1 MAVIT
6 LTTDFGSSDHFVG
19 AMKGVLLS
27 IAPRAAIVD
36 ITHEIAP
43 QNVREGAFV
52 IGQAWKYFPK
62 KTVHVV
68 VVDPGVGSARRAI
81 LCQAGG
87 QFFIAPD
94 NGVLS
99 MVYDAARPA
108 VREISNPRLMR
119 RPVSKTF
126 HGRDVFAP
134 AAAHLA
140 RGLAPA
146 RFGAPVHDFIRLE
159 GLQPRLVSP
168 NLWRGTVLKVDRFG
182 NLITN
187 FLIRDFAAV
196 QTAPMELRVAGQ
208 RIRRLALTFAEAGTG
223 ELIVIPGSAGFLE
236 IAANCAS
243 AAKLLHCGAGAG
255 LELEIFPD
263 PRDAGPWQNIS
274 R

>member
-19 AMKGVLLS
+19 AMKGVILS
-27 IAPRAAIVD
+27 IAPRATIVD
-36 ITHEIAP
+36 ISHEIAP
-43 QNVREGAFV
+43 QNVNEGAFV
-52 IGQAWKYFPK
+52 IGQAWKYFPQ

-99 MVYDAARPA
+99 MIYDAAKPA
-108 VREISNPRLMR
+108 VREISNARVMR
-119 RPVSKTF
+119 KEISKTF

-146 RFGAPVHDFIRLE
+146 RFGRPIADFIRLE
-159 GLQPRLVSP
+159 ALKPRPVSR
-168 NLWRGTVLKVDRFG
+168 NVWRGVILKVDHFG

-187 FLIRDFAAV
+187 FSIDDFAEV
-196 QTAPMELRVAGQ
+196 KTAPMELRIAGK
-208 RIRRLALTFAEAGTG
+208 RIRRLALTFAEAEIG
-223 ELIVIPGSAGFLE
+223 ESVAIPGSAGFLE
-236 IAANCAS
+236 IAANHAS
-243 AAKLLHCGAGAG
+243 AANLLNCGAGTE
-255 LELEIFPD
+255 LELEIFPGS
-263 PRDAGPWQNIS
+263 PDAARVQNIS